1 MQKDKARIETLVA
14 MAKRN
19 KLDALV
25 FVHPENVLL
34 GAGLLASAQ
43 FTVCVITRAGRVIV
57 ITPWWRR
64 DAMQS
69 GSWADQVIGFNWL
82 KTLKWIDPV
91 EAICENLS
99 RISKKWKIRS
109 VGFDGSFE
117 MLGPCYIPS
126 TSFPYGQLKRSLKK
140 VFKRTTDV
148 TKELHRVRSIKTP
161 HEIRMLKRAN
171 KVSKAA
177 ARAFYK
183 HARAGI
189 RESDLAAEVIYAVQK
204 QAGANGIGFTF
215 CDPPQITSG
224 PKRTL
229 HANPPVCPATGKKL
243 KTGELVMLELG
254 GCADGFWFDLTRTL
268 VIGKPKPVHKEMAAA
283 IKEAMDAAYAAYRQ
297 GARTGGDL
305 TAPAFKVM
313 KDFKKGLVHGIGHG
327 LGFAYHE
334 VEPGIGPGSTDV
346 IEPGMVT
353 SMEPGIYLPG
363 IGGIRIEENV
373 LWRENDVLVLSDFHN
388 DLGGWSE

>member
-1 MQKDKARIETLVA
+1 
-14 MAKRN
+14 
-19 KLDALV
+19 
-25 FVHPENVLL
+25 
-34 GAGLLASAQ
+34 
-43 FTVCVITRAGRVIV
+43 
-57 ITPWWRR
+57 
-64 DAMQS
+64 
-69 GSWADQVIGFNWL
+69 
-82 KTLKWIDPV
+82 
-91 EAICENLS
+91 
-99 RISKKWKIRS
+99 
-109 VGFDGSFE
+109 
-117 MLGPCYIPS
+117 
-126 TSFPYGQLKRSLKK
+126 
-140 VFKRTTDV
+140 
-148 TKELHRVRSIKTP
+148 
-161 HEIRMLKRAN
+161 
-171 KVSKAA
+171 
-177 ARAFYK
+177 
-183 HARAGI
+183 
-189 RESDLAAEVIYAVQK
+189 
-204 QAGANGIGFTF
+204 
-215 CDPPQITSG
+215 
-224 PKRTL
+224 
-229 HANPPVCPATGKKL
+229 
-243 KTGELVMLELG
+243 MLELG

-334 VEPGIGPGSTDV
+334 VEPGIGPGSTDI